1 MGSALSP
8 KKATKISSPEP
19 ISPAP
24 APTETS
30 ADVQQAETAEK
41 RRILSSSGRMST
53 LLTKKVNPADTATKT
68 LLGE

>member
-1 MGSALSP
+1 MASVLSP

-19 ISPAP
+19 TSP

-41 RRILSSSGRMST
+41 RRVLSSSGRMST
-53 LLTKKVNPADTATKT
+53 LLTKNVNPANTAIKT

>member
-24 APTETS
+24 TETS

-41 RRILSSSGRMST
+41 RRVLSSSGRTST